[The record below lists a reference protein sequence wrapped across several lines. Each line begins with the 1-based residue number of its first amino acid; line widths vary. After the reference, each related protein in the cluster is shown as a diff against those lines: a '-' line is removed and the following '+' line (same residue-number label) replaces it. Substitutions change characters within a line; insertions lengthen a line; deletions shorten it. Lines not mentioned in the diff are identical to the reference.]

1 MEKVF
6 DEGRI
11 GICLNG
17 VGNFSN
23 LLWHNYIFDLAKTE
37 DALVFYHFTNKSNEE
52 IDFIKKNIPDVEVK
66 DLKDL
71 HKSNLSI
78 SHFFYADTPDNLVLA
93 DGIDENT
100 KTSSLFG
107 GLNKKLFN
115 NSEELMLRDEIPKA
129 AFAKCCAASAS
140 FSEYPCS
147 LKFFCNWNNS
157 LVI

>member
-66 DLKDL
+66 DLKELFTDICFFNCGIVCFV
-71 HKSNLSI
+71 S
-78 SHFFYADTPDNLVLA
+78 SHYRFCGFL
-93 DGIDENT
+93 
-100 KTSSLFG
+100 
-107 GLNKKLFN
+107 KL
-115 NSEELMLRDEIPKA
+115 
-129 AFAKCCAASAS
+129 
-140 FSEYPCS
+140 
-147 LKFFCNWNNS
+147 
-157 LVI
+157 